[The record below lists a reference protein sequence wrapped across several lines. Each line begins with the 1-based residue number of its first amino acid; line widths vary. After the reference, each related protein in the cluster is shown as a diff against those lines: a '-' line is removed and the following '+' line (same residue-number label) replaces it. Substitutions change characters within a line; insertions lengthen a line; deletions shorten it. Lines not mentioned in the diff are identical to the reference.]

1 MLNSEILFNGYY
13 GQKNTGDDAFVEVT
27 AWAASTIWNKKN
39 IRYLAI
45 KENLPQTVHK
55 IKGYPFSIP
64 KSYSLQ
70 QKLLTNQTKAFIS
83 AGGSTFH
90 SELKSTNPKY
100 IALQKKLKENDFKIG
115 AVGVS
120 IGPFRSKAAEKSI
133 GEYLKKIDFLTLRD
147 KRSYEYAKTLNL
159 PYKPI
164 ESFDMAALLP
174 DIYGIEKCNNNKK
187 TIGISLCYSERF
199 TKGNI
204 QKEITRNE
212 RLAALIQQLDKNDR
226 IHFKFIVIN
235 GNQRNGDR
243 ELTLK
248 TIQTTNLNNTFEIV
262 EYNRETKIMW
272 QSIANCD
279 FMLSTRLHGAI
290 FACFAQTPF
299 MLVEYHKKCSDF
311 LEDIGYNES
320 LRVFDMETDIEKTA
334 NQILTII
341 NNLASYK
348 TPLFTEEMKNKAL
361 LNFNTIQL

>member
-13 GQKNTGDDAFVEVT
+13 GQKNTGDDAFIEVT
-27 AWAASTIWNKKN
+27 AWAANTIWNKKN

-45 KENLPQTVHK
+45 KQNLPQTIHE
-55 IKGYPFSIP
+55 INGYPFTIP
-64 KSYSLQ
+64 KSHRIQ
-70 QKLLTNQTKAFIS
+70 QKVLINQTKAFIS

-100 IALQKKLKENDFKIG
+100 IALQKKLKDNNFKIG

-120 IGPFRSKAAEKSI
+120 IGPFKSKAAEKSI
-133 GEYLKKIDFLTLRD
+133 SEYLKKLDFLTLRD
-147 KRSYEYAKTLNL
+147 KRSYEYVKSLDL
-159 PYKPI
+159 PYNPV

-174 DIYGIEKCNNNKK
+174 DIYGIEKNNNDKK

-199 TKGNI
+199 TKGDI
-204 QKEITRNE
+204 QKEIKRNK
-212 RLAALIQQLDKNDR
+212 RLSELIQQLDKNDKL
-226 IHFKFIVIN
+226 HFKFIVIN

-248 TIQTTNLNNTFEIV
+248 TIQEAKLKNTFEVV
-262 EYNRETKIMW
+262 EYNSETKVMW
-272 QSIANCD
+272 QSIASCD

-311 LEDIGYNES
+311 LEDVGYNEN
-320 LRVFDMETDIEKTA
+320 LRVFDMELDIEKTS
-334 NQILTII
+334 NQILTIM
-341 NNLASYK
+341 NKPASYQV
-348 TPLFTEEMKNKAL
+348 PLFIEEMKKKAL
-361 LNFNTIQL
+361 LNFNTINL